1 MQTDQVVEHFG
12 GRRRVAE
19 ALGISTQAVAQ
30 WRERVP
36 LQSAVQLEVLT
47 QGRFRVDPDAYRR
60 ARDRA

>member
-1 MQTDQVVEHFG
+1 MKTTEVVQHFG

-36 LQSAVQLEVLT
+36 LASALQLEVLT
-47 QGRFRVDPDAYRR
+47 RGAFRVDPKAYRR
-60 ARDRA
+60 ARDVA